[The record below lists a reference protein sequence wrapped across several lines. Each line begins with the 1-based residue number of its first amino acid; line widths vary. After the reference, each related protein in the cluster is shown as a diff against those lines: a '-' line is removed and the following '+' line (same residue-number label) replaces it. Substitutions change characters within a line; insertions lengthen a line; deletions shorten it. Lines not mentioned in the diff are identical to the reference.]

1 MQRGCI
7 HIFMKDRARFHWALW
22 PYQVINVLREKWS
35 RLIFSES
42 IGSTQYIG
50 RESARTDAEFRCWI
64 RRNIFSKKCWPS
76 GISVSRIEPSFF
88 FKFYMMFYNWPK
100 GRREG
105 NPKLS
110 NTIYSAPAS
119 IESSIVY
126 AVWPG
131 DEGMVSSLIIAVA
144 SSWVEMY
151 VRWRRRE
158 KPIKGLINTHGSLV
172 EHRVTGRPIY
182 IVVRSA
188 YSAAALTKL

>member
-1 MQRGCI
+1 
-7 HIFMKDRARFHWALW
+7 MKDRARFHWALW

-64 RRNIFSKKCWPS
+64 RRNIFLKNVDRQVYL
-76 GISVSRIEPSFF
+76 SVASDRLFF

-119 IESSIVY
+119 IESIVY

-131 DEGMVSSLIIAVA
+131 DEGLFSYYCRCI

-182 IVVRSA
+182 MVVRSA
-188 YSAAALTKL
+188 YSAAQLWQSCRAANR

>member
-1 MQRGCI
+1 MRSLG
-7 HIFMKDRARFHWALW
+7 
-22 PYQVINVLREKWS
+22 
-35 RLIFSES
+35 
-42 IGSTQYIG
+42 
-50 RESARTDAEFRCWI
+50 AEFDGTSFPKNVDRQVYL
-64 RRNIFSKKCWPS
+64 
-76 GISVSRIEPSFF
+76 SVASNRLFF

-105 NPKLS
+105 NPKFS

-182 IVVRSA
+182 MVVRSA
-188 YSAAALTKL
+188 YSAAQLWQSCRAANR